1 MKLPLLAVTTLNL
14 AFGSVR
20 VEGADVKGV
29 ATVDIA
35 NLSGAPQHLA
45 SGFLY
50 GIPIKQNQVPDHFYT
65 DMGFNYGRSGGG
77 SQPEPARGW
86 VYGRHEFIVS
96 FVLRSLVWI
105 Y

>member
-1 MKLPLLAVTTLNL
+1 MKGMVT
-14 AFGSVR
+14 
-20 VEGADVKGV
+20 VELG
-29 ATVDIA
+29 
-35 NLSGAPQHLA
+35 NLSGVPQHLA

-86 VYGRHEFIVS
+86 VYGREEFIVGLIYS
-96 FVLRSLVWI
+96 PVHTSANSLFGHTVESI
-105 Y
+105 CCSCLLLQDRPQI